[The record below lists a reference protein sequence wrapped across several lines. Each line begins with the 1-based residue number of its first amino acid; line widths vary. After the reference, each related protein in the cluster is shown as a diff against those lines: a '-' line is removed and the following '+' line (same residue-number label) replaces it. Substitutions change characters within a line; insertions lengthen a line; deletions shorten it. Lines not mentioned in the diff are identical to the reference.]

1 MAHVAR
7 SAVARRI
14 ARLREAIH
22 HHNHAYHVA
31 DAPQIGDAEFDAL
44 LRELRELEAAHPEFA
59 SLDSPSR
66 RVGGAVAERFAKV
79 RHPEPMLSLGNAFG
93 GPDLRAW
100 AERTRKL
107 LPADVR
113 PALVVEPKIDGLTV
127 VLHYHDGV
135 FVRGATR
142 GDGQVGEDV
151 SENLRTVAS
160 LPLRIPV
167 QPGAAAV
174 PAQLVVRGEVYI
186 RRNDFARFN
195 AEQEARGERVYAN
208 PRNFAAG
215 SLRQLDSAITAARPL
230 RLLAY
235 QIVAADGPVPA
246 TQGAALDWL
255 RALGF
260 PVCDENHRSTELE
273 DVVAWCESW
282 AGRRAELPFDTDGLV
297 VKIDSFELQAR
308 LGAVGNA
315 PRWAIA
321 WKFPAEEVVTR
332 LAAISVNVGRT
343 GVLKPVAELEPVEVG
358 GVVVRSAT
366 LHNQDYVHERDL
378 RIGDRVVVRRAG
390 EVIPQVLRPVP
401 ELRTGDERVF
411 VMPGQCPACG
421 EAVARHED
429 EVDTCCPNG
438 SCPAQLVRLVEYF
451 VSRSAMDIDGFGTRQ
466 AEIFVEQGL
475 VRDVADIFSLDA
487 AHIEPLEG
495 FGPKRTANLL
505 AAIDAARARPL
516 ARVLAALGI
525 RGVGTVVA
533 TALAAAFHALEALAT
548 AEAEALCAVPGVGP
562 TLAANVI
569 EWFASAHNRSVVARL
584 AAAGVTV
591 QEAAPEQPVGEG
603 ALAGLIFVLTG
614 TLPTLSR
621 EVAAARILAA
631 GGRVTASVSRKTNY
645 LVAGEAA
652 GSKLTKAEELGVRVV
667 DEAGLEVLLAE
678 GPPAGVAS

>member
-1 MAHVAR
+1 MAR
-7 SAVARRI
+7 SAVDRQM

-22 HHNHAYHVA
+22 RHNHAYHVA
-31 DAPQIGDAEFDAL
+31 DAPQISDAEFDAL
-44 LRELRELEAAHPEFA
+44 LRELRELEEAHPEFA
-59 SLDSPSR
+59 SIDSPSR
-66 RVGGAVAERFAKV
+66 RVGGTVAERFEKV

-93 GPDLRAW
+93 GADLRAW
-100 AERTRKL
+100 AERYRKL

-142 GDGQVGEDV
+142 GDGLVGEDV
-151 SENLRTVAS
+151 TDNLRTVAS
-160 LPLRIPV
+160 VPLRIPV
-167 QPGAAAV
+167 QPGGVVA
-174 PAQLVVRGEVYI
+174 PPQLVVRGEVYI
-186 RRNDFARFN
+186 GRDDFARFN
-195 AEQEARGERVYAN
+195 DEQEARGERVYAN

-235 QIVAADGPVPA
+235 QIVATDGAVPA
-246 TQGAALDWL
+246 TQWEALGWL
-255 RALGF
+255 RDLGF
-260 PVCDENHRSTELE
+260 PVCADNYRGTDLE
-273 DVVAWCESW
+273 DVATYCEGW
-282 AGRRAELPFDTDGLV
+282 AGRRLGLPFDTDGLV

-332 LAAISVNVGRT
+332 LCGITINVGRT
-343 GVLKPVAELEPVEVG
+343 GVLKPLAELEPVEVG

-366 LHNQDYVHERDL
+366 LHNQDYIHERDL

-401 ELRTGDERVF
+401 ELRTGEERAF
-411 VMPGQCPACG
+411 VMPVQCPACG
-421 EAVARHED
+421 EGVARHEG
-429 EVDTCCPNG
+429 EVDTYCPNG

-451 VSRSAMDIDGFGTRQ
+451 VSRSAMDIDGFGIRQ

-487 AHIEPLEG
+487 ARIEPLEG

-505 AAIDAARARPL
+505 AAIDAARRQPL

-533 TALAAAFHALEALAT
+533 SALAVAFCSLEALAG
-548 AEAEALCAVPGVGP
+548 ADAEALCVVPGVGP
-562 TLAANVI
+562 TLAANVS

-584 AAAGVTV
+584 ATAGVTV
-591 QEAAPEQPVGEG
+591 QEAAREQSSGVGP
-603 ALAGLIFVLTG
+603 LAGKVFVLTG

-621 EVAAARILAA
+621 EVAAERIRAA
-631 GGRVTASVSRKTNY
+631 GGRVTASVSRKTDY
-645 LVAGEAA
+645 LVA
-652 GSKLTKAEELGVRVV
+652 
-667 DEAGLEVLLAE
+667 EAGLEALLAAK
-678 GPPAGVAS
+678 PPAG